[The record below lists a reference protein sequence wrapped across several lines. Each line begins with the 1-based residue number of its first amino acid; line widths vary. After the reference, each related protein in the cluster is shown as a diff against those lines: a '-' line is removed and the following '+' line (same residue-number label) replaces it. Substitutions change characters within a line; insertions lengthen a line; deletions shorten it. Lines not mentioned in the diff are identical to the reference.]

1 MKNENI
7 SSPLLL
13 CSFEHNETNPNINIS
28 DSNNNQK
35 EKKEVNEQS
44 EFNNFNIS
52 FFLSKDLIEKIE
64 EEEKLTIKNE
74 INNGELEN
82 YSVKNNHNTNNIN
95 NFPINKCYEN
105 CSNTVLNKGKD
116 NSATQIKNLNF
127 ININDFNNNYN
138 LNNNNNIIINENDN
152 QNNFIKHFL
161 NINLFIPPNIYL
173 NNNNFYNFQINNYN
187 PNYNFNFNYNQ
198 NQSKYNYPNFYDPNK
213 RICKNEAENIKI
225 KKNKKII
232 NDYTLE
238 IFGRKGWICKNC
250 NNFNYETRKK
260 CNRCHIKKK

>member
-13 CSFEHNETNPNINIS
+13 CSFEHNETNPNTNIS

-44 EFNNFNIS
+44 EFINFNIS

-105 CSNTVLNKGKD
+105 CSNTVLIKGKD
-116 NSATQIKNLNF
+116 NSATQIKKLNLL
-127 ININDFNNNYN
+127 I
-138 LNNNNNIIINENDN
+138 
-152 QNNFIKHFL
+152 
-161 NINLFIPPNIYL
+161 
-173 NNNNFYNFQINNYN
+173 
-187 PNYNFNFNYNQ
+187 
-198 NQSKYNYPNFYDPNK
+198 
-213 RICKNEAENIKI
+213 
-225 KKNKKII
+225 
-232 NDYTLE
+232 
-238 IFGRKGWICKNC
+238 
-250 NNFNYETRKK
+250 
-260 CNRCHIKKK
+260 